1 VTRTAGPVGSS
12 AEDDLL
18 SGLYQQITDQKA
30 DSLGAGYDLAAG
42 LARYRNWLRE
52 RTPAPDADRAI
63 QVLYTEHYRSLVRLA
78 ALLAPDPAAAEDLV
92 QDAFVAVHD
101 TWGQLQD
108 TGRALACLRRC
119 VVAGARSRLDRT
131 ATGDARPEP
140 EPGTSRPASGRVA
153 SGQRGPAL
161 VAALRTLP
169 ARQREAVG
177 LRYYA
182 GLPEPELAAAM
193 GVSPWSARR
202 HLTGALSAL
211 QGTLPA
217 AALWPAPVLGPD
229 GSSSRAAAS

>member
-1 VTRTAGPVGSS
+1 VTRTVGPVGSS

-30 DSLGAGYDLAAG
+30 GSLGAGYDLAAG

-52 RTPAPDADRAI
+52 QTLAPDADRAV
-63 QVLYTEHYRSLVRLA
+63 QVLYAEHYRSLVRLA
-78 ALLAPDPAAAEDLV
+78 ALLAPDPAAAEELA

-101 TWGQLQD
+101 AWGQLQD
-108 TGRALACLRRC
+108 TGRALAYLRRC

-131 ATGDARPEP
+131 TIGDAVPEP
-140 EPGTSRPASGRVA
+140 EPGTSRPAAGQLA
-153 SGQRGPAL
+153 SGHRGPAL
-161 VAALRTLP
+161 VAVLRTLP
-169 ARQREAVG
+169 ARQREAVV
-177 LRYYA
+177 LHYYA

-193 GVSPWSARR
+193 GVSRWSARR

-211 QGTLPA
+211 QGRLPA
-217 AALWPAPVLGPD
+217 AALGPAPVLGPG